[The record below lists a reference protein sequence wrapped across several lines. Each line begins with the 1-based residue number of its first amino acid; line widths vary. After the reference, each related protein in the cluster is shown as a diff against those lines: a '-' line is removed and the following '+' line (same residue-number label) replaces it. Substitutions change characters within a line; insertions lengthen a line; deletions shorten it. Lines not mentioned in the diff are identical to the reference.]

1 MGGAL
6 DGGAQVMIFLL
17 SFAVFGASGAD
28 RRFPSVSA
36 IPCMLLVF
44 GLSLMAARRTS
55 GPEILQKET
64 SITVTEMVLWI
75 EYVPLDGTTPREL

>member
-17 SFAVFGASGAD
+17 SFAVFGASGAS

-36 IPCMLLVF
+36 IPCMLR
-44 GLSLMAARRTS
+44 LSLMAARRS
-55 GPEILQKET
+55 GPEILPKEM
-64 SITVTEMVLWI
+64 SITVMEMVLWI
-75 EYVPLDGTTPREL
+75 EYVPLGGTTPREL

>member
-44 GLSLMAARRTS
+44 GLSLMAARRS
-55 GPEILQKET
+55 GPEILPQET
-64 SITVTEMVLWI
+64 SITVMEMVLWI
-75 EYVPLDGTTPREL
+75 EYVPLGGTTPREL